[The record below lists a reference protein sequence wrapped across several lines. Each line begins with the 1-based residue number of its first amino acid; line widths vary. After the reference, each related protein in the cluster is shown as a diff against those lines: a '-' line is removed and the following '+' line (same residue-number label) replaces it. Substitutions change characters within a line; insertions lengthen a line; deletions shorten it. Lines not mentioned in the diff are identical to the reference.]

1 MPKAPRANGA
11 VIYNG
16 PSRINGDPIIV
27 VIVWRSTNKKPGD
40 VAQVYIIREDKH
52 PVEALRD
59 NTDDAI
65 CGNCPLRYTFNPV
78 TEKWERE
85 CYVNEGFGPANVY
98 KEYKNGKYPAMSPT
112 GAGLILRDMRQGARL
127 GAYGDPAAVDI
138 SIWQKLVTTSGT
150 LTLGYTH
157 QWKNPYFQ
165 PELLEYAMA
174 SIDHENTVGQ
184 FREIYPN
191 ARYYRIRKPDEE
203 LLDWEIECP
212 HDEYGVQCETCGLCD
227 PRIRAKNIAVK
238 EIPMKG
244 K

>member
-1 MPKAPRANGA
+1 MKKPRANGA

-27 VIVWRSTNKKPGD
+27 VIVWRSTNKKTGD

-78 TEKWERE
+78 TGKWERE

-112 GAGLILRDMRQGARL
+112 EAGLILRDMRQGARL
-127 GAYGDPAAVDI
+127 GAYGDPAAVDV

-165 PELLEYAMA
+165 PELLEYN
-174 SIDHENTVGQ
+174 SG
-184 FREIYPN
+184 
-191 ARYYRIRKPDEE
+191 RYTPTTATIGY
-203 LLDWEIECP
+203 
-212 HDEYGVQCETCGLCD
+212 
-227 PRIRAKNIAVK
+227 AN
-238 EIPMKG
+238 PMKNSWTG
-244 K
+244 KSSARTMSMACSAQHAGCVIREFGPRTLQSKRFQ